1 MIGPKFCITHPRFAG
16 VIALVMVL
24 LGGLA
29 LSVLPISQYP
39 DITPPQVIVSAT
51 YPGANAQILTETVA
65 IPIENEI
72 NGVEDMLY
80 MSSTANDNGTYQLTI
95 TFNIGTDPDMAQV
108 KVQNRLQ
115 RVDPILPPV
124 VRQEGVEVKLQS
136 ANMLGMLVLKS
147 KDNKYADLYLSNY
160 AYTYVK
166 NPLSRVH
173 GVGDVTVYGPQ
184 HSMRVWIN
192 PIKLNALGLGV
203 QDVVQAIENQN
214 VQASVGSLGAAPS
227 PADNA
232 FVLTLS
238 AKGLLKTVA
247 DFENIIIAV
256 DTKGGIVKLKDVAT
270 VALGADTYQMT
281 SFFNNQSAVI
291 LALSQTPGTNSLQT
305 MRAVRQEIKD
315 LAQHFPEGL
324 ELEVMYDSTDFVRA
338 SLKNIL
344 ETLVIT
350 FLLVVAVVYI
360 FLQKASATVVPM
372 ITIPVSLISTFAV
385 IYMFGFD
392 INILTLFAMI
402 LAIGLVVD
410 DAIIVVERVQYLMQN
425 RKLSAQEAAI
435 QAMDDISTAVVATT
449 LVLLSI
455 FVPVG
460 LMAGITGKI
469 YQQFAITIATAVVFS
484 SVNALTLSPALCT
497 LLLARQQGQTFKI
510 FDIFNHLLK
519 ILRRHYV
526 LGVQFFCSRLKLS
539 SFLIICVLG
548 LSAFLFGIHP
558 TSFIPQEDQGVI
570 FANIQLPETASR
582 NRTQEVLDTLSQR
595 VLSLPGVRYF
605 ISVIGASFLG
615 GQGENIAMGVVGLK
629 PWDDRTQKTLSL
641 SAILQDLQENYTH
654 NPKADIEFYALPSIP
669 GVGNSDGLSFQINA
683 IDETLPFTQFFSS
696 VQTVLQKIKTDPA
709 FVFGFTTLTAGSP
722 HLFLE
727 IDRTKA
733 LNYHVPIANIFAV
746 LQANLGS
753 QYVNNIPLQGQ
764 VNKVIVQAAFPY
776 RQDQQNIENLYIPTT
791 TGHMV
796 RLKNLITF
804 KTVISPKIVY
814 RFNQYLSAPVTA
826 STQKGVSS
834 GQGIATVQKLVTV
847 LGPRYSLAWTGLS
860 LQEVK
865 TSGLVIILIALAV
878 IFGYL
883 FLVGLYESWLTA
895 FAVIFSNI
903 FAVLGALIGLMIGGL
918 PLSIYAQ
925 LGLVLLIG
933 LASKNA
939 ILIVE
944 FILQARQK
952 GQSLIAA
959 CLYGAGERFRA
970 VLMTA
975 LTFILGVVPMLVA
988 TGAGA
993 SSQIAIGVTVF
1004 SGMLASTCVGILFI
1018 PALYGICEGI
1028 GRRFHSPV
1036 SVPKLRQKRRRS

>member
-1 MIGPKFCITHPRFAG
+1 MTGSQFCITHPRFAA
-16 VIALVMVL
+16 VIAIVMVL

-29 LSVLPISQYP
+29 ISVLPISQYP
-39 DITPPQVIVSAT
+39 DITPPQVIVSVN

-80 MSSTANDNGTYQLTI
+80 MSSTSNDNGVYQLTI
-95 TFNIGTDPDMAQV
+95 TFNIGTDPDIAQV

-115 RVDPILPPV
+115 QVEPILPPI
-124 VRQEGVEVKLQS
+124 VRQEGIEVKLQS
-136 ANMLGMLVLKS
+136 ANMLGMLVLKGKNNS
-147 KDNKYADLYLSNY
+147 YSDLFLSNY
-160 AYTYVK
+160 AYTYLK

-184 HSMRVWIN
+184 HSIRVWIN
-192 PIKLNALGLGV
+192 PMKLNALGLSA
-203 QDVVQAIENQN
+203 QDIIQAIENQN

-227 PADNA
+227 PVTNA

-238 AKGLLKTVA
+238 AKGFLKSVS
-247 DFENIIIAV
+247 DFEEIVVAV
-256 DTKGGIVKLKDVAT
+256 DTKGGIVRLKDVAE
-270 VALGADTYQMT
+270 VSWGADTYQMT
-281 SFFNNQSAVI
+281 SLFNNQPAVI
-291 LALSQTPGTNSLQT
+291 MALSQTPGTNSLQT
-305 MRAVRQEIKD
+305 MQAVRQEIKT
-315 LAQHFPEGL
+315 LTYHFPEGL
-324 ELEVMYDSTDFVRA
+324 ELEVVYDSTDFVRA
-338 SLKNIL
+338 SLKGII
-344 ETLVIT
+344 ETLLIT
-350 FLLVVAVVYI
+350 FLLVVGVVYL
-360 FLQKASATVVPM
+360 FLQNIFATFIPM

-385 IYMFGFD
+385 IYVLGFD
-392 INILTLFAMI
+392 INILTLFALI

-410 DAIIVVERVQYLMQN
+410 DAIVVVERVQYLMAN
-425 RKLSAQEAAI
+425 RKLPAKEASI
-435 QAMDDISTAVVATT
+435 QAMKDISTAVIATT

-484 SVNALTLSPALCT
+484 SVNALTLSPALCALFLGRQSKNT
-497 LLLARQQGQTFKI
+497 LKI
-510 FDIFNHLLK
+510 FDFFNEMLEWTK
-519 ILRRHYV
+519 KRYISAVR
-526 LGVQFFCSRLKLS
+526 FFCEHLKTS
-539 SFLIICVLG
+539 SFLISCTLIG
-548 LSAFLFGIHP
+548 TFFLFFIRP

-582 NRTQEVLDTLSQR
+582 NRTEAVLEKLSQKI
-595 VLSLPGVRYF
+595 LALPGVRYF
-605 ISVIGASFLG
+605 ISVVGVSFLG

-629 PWDDRTQKTLSL
+629 PWEQRTTKTLSL
-641 SAILQDLQENYTH
+641 AHILNGLQENYTH
-654 NPKADIEFYALPSIP
+654 NTQASIEFYALPSIP
-669 GVGNSDGLSFQINA
+669 GVGTSDGLSFQINA
-683 IDETLPFTQFFSS
+683 VDEEISFERLFTSTQA
-696 VQTVLQKIKTDPA
+696 VLQKIRKSPN
-709 FVFGFTTLTAGSP
+709 FVFGFSTLTPGSP

-733 LNYHVPIANIFAV
+733 LNYHVPISNIFSV

-753 QYVNNIPLQGQ
+753 QYVNNIPVQGQ

-776 RQDQQNIENLYIPTT
+776 RQDQNNIENLYVPSL
-791 TGHMV
+791 GGNMV
-796 RLKNLITF
+796 RLKNLIEF
-804 KTVISPKIVY
+804 KTILSPKIVY

-826 STQKGVSS
+826 ATKQEVSS
-834 GQGIATVQKLVTV
+834 GQGIQQVQKMVDE
-847 LGPRYSLAWTGLS
+847 LGPKYTLTWTGLS

-865 TSGLVIILIALAV
+865 TSGLVLILIVLAV

-895 FAVIFSNI
+895 FSVIFSNV
-903 FAVLGALIGLMIGGL
+903 FALLGALIGLMIWGL

-925 LGLVLLIG
+925 LGVVLLIG

-944 FILQARQK
+944 FILQARGQ
-952 GQSLIAA
+952 GQSLVQSCI
-959 CLYGAGERFRA
+959 YGAKERFRA

-975 LTFILGVVPMLVA
+975 LTFILGVVPMLLA

-993 SSQIAIGVTVF
+993 SSQISIGVTVF
-1004 SGMLASTCVGILFI
+1004 AGMLAATCIGILFI

-1028 GRRFHSPV
+1028 GRHCYFKVP
-1036 SVPKLRQKRRRS
+1036 VPKIRRKRKKI